1 MLSLAKELALAMP
14 TLRAQTVWLLMLHR
28 AMKRFEINS
37 PVRITAFL
45 KLIADESNECR
56 NLEEDLSFSATA
68 LVRLWPN
75 RFPTP
80 AEAQV
85 YARNPE
91 RLANF
96 VYANHMGNGPPESCD
111 GFRYRGRGL
120 IRITGRACYTTASL
134 ALDVDFVRQPE
145 ALLEPRNAALVA
157 AWFWKTR
164 GFNELADAKAGADL
178 HQFRQLTA
186 QHALRLSS

>member
-1 MLSLAKELALAMP
+1 MLSLAKQLAEAMP

-28 AMKRFEINS
+28 AMKRFEINT
-37 PVRITAFL
+37 PVRIAAFL
-45 KLIADESNECR
+45 ELIARESNECR
-56 NLEEDLSFSATA
+56 NFEEDLSYSATA

-75 RFPTP
+75 RFPTL
-80 AEAQV
+80 AEAQA
-85 YARNPE
+85 YERNPE
-91 RLANF
+91 KLANF
-96 VYANHMGNGPPESCD
+96 VYANQMGNGPPESCD

-120 IRITGRACYTTASL
+120 IRITGRACYTTASM

-164 GFNELADAKAGADL
+164 GMNELADSKAAEMPENL
-178 HQFRQLTA
+178 RAFPA
-186 QHALRLSS
+186 QRVIPLSS